1 MQTVV
6 TTRREF
12 AVPMSPAFMTE
23 EQRWNAVRARDAAA
37 DGHFIIAVKT
47 TGIYCRPSCPS
58 KPALRKNVRFFAT
71 TAEARGAGF
80 RACKRCRPDA
90 AGAADPRLQGI
101 ARACRLI
108 DEAETA
114 PRLADL
120 ARAAGL
126 SPHHFHRQFKKI
138 VGVTPKAYLAA
149 RRTGRLQER
158 LADGAAVTDAIYE
171 SGFGASSRFYE
182 QADAALGMK
191 ARAYRRGGEGVE
203 IAYAVARCYL
213 GHALI
218 AGTER
223 GICMIAFGDDPAEL
237 VAELKRRFPRAIW
250 RERAK
255 DFADRVRRVMAFI
268 DAPTAGFGLPLDVQG
283 TAFQRR
289 VWEALRQV
297 PPGATASY
305 GEIARRIGKPKA
317 VRAVAQACG
326 ANPVAVAVPCHRI
339 VAGDGGLGGYHWG
352 VDRKKKL
359 LAREA
364 AAGKR
369 PA

>member
-1 MQTVV
+1 
-6 TTRREF
+6 
-12 AVPMSPAFMTE
+12 
-23 EQRWNAVRARDAAA
+23 
-37 DGHFIIAVKT
+37 
-47 TGIYCRPSCPS
+47 
-58 KPALRKNVRFFAT
+58 
-71 TAEARGAGF
+71 
-80 RACKRCRPDA
+80 
-90 AGAADPRLQGI
+90 
-101 ARACRLI
+101 
-108 DEAETA
+108 
-114 PRLADL
+114 
-120 ARAAGL
+120 
-126 SPHHFHRQFKKI
+126 
-138 VGVTPKAYLAA
+138 
-149 RRTGRLQER
+149 
-158 LADGAAVTDAIYE
+158 
-171 SGFGASSRFYE
+171 
-182 QADAALGMK
+182 
-191 ARAYRRGGEGVE
+191 
-203 IAYAVARCYL
+203 
-213 GHALI
+213 
-218 AGTER
+218 
-223 GICMIAFGDDPAEL
+223 L